1 MAKPGWINTL
11 ETDWR
16 IFGRVLSETQGGFS
30 RTGWMNLVIIIT
42 MAAILS
48 LFGLLFSGLM
58 EANQFISS
66 LGSSVRVSVYLD
78 GDSNLSD
85 VVPGIRHMAQVKS
98 VQVVSKEQAWKTMSA
113 SYDLPDV
120 GNPLPDALHVEV
132 DNPDKIE
139 AVSQDIQ
146 KLPGVEAV
154 NYPRKQ
160 LIRLQQLAKLLSWVG
175 LLFLGFLGTMTL
187 FIISNTIQL
196 LIQARGREIEILR
209 MMGVGNWFIRLPFL
223 FQGGVYG
230 LSGAI
235 LGSVP
240 VLLAWYYLRQS
251 ASFLDWQSTNGSEVL
266 AVGVMLGLGLLVGS
280 GGAIFAVRR
289 YLHI

>member
-1 MAKPGWINTL
+1 MTGWLHTL
-11 ETDWR
+11 ETDGR
-16 IFGRVLSETQGGFS
+16 IFGRILVETQGGLA
-30 RTGWMNLVIIIT
+30 RTGWMNLVIVIT

-58 EANQFISS
+58 EANQFINSM
-66 LGSSVRVSVYLD
+66 GSSVRISVYLNTD
-78 GDSNLSD
+78 TNLSD
-85 VVPGIRHMAQVKS
+85 VVPGIQHMDHVKH
-98 VQVVSKEQAWKTMSA
+98 VQTVTKEQAWKAMSA
-113 SYDLPDV
+113 SYDLPDI

-132 DNPDKIE
+132 ANPEQIE
-139 AVSQDIQ
+139 AVSLAIQ
-146 KLPGVEAV
+146 KLGGVEAV

-196 LIQARGREIEILR
+196 LIQARSREIEILR
-209 MMGVGNWFIRLPFL
+209 MMGVGNWYIRLPFL
-223 FQGGVYG
+223 FQGGLYG
-230 LSGAI
+230 LTGA
-235 LGSVP
+235 LVGCVP
-240 VLLAWYYLRQS
+240 VWLAWFYLRQS
-251 ASFLDWQSTNGSEVL
+251 VSFLDWQTASGSEVL
-266 AVGVMLGLGLLVGS
+266 AMAVMLALGVLVGS